1 MKKWEEERR
10 KKQYQ
15 QKISGTKATLKTQPK
30 GVRVNRTPNLQSTGI
45 YEGTSQGLGS
55 QSNYPSRGRAD
66 FEQYGQEIYGG
77 EMEAQLYDE

>member
-30 GVRVNRTPNLQSTGI
+30 GARVNKTPNLQSTGL
-45 YEGTSQGLGS
+45 YEGTS
-55 QSNYPSRGRAD
+55 
-66 FEQYGQEIYGG
+66 
-77 EMEAQLYDE
+77 